1 MLVFKCSAARVN
13 HTVISNYNEYYK
25 FFSQKCHEKLIP
37 FNEKILDNTDGR
49 GVEFQVEKMQGFLY
63 RLLIF
68 ATDCKKSTVN
78 KQKCDKK
85 GACVWRFFIMKR
97 KILLVLSL
105 TLVFLSSVFCLSACG
120 KKDLSRSVK
129 LMVDGEV
136 YATVE
141 SNGKNKFVLPQ
152 SPEKEGYSFDGW
164 YFDEGVWQKVFDEDS
179 YSDKSFSSGA
189 SVYAKWNAVEYT
201 VAFKANGTVVAQ
213 RTFTVEKL
221 SVEEPVVPAK
231 TGYNG
236 KWENYTLGL
245 SDITVNAVYSVITY
259 NITYKNVGG
268 IINNNPSSYT
278 VEDLPFTFQDPEKNG
293 YMFLGWYK
301 NQDFSDNK
309 IFGLP
314 VDFAENVTLYAKWK
328 PVEYGIYY
336 DLCGGTNVSE
346 NPNSYTIESS
356 DITLSSPVRSG
367 YTFLGWYKTSDFT
380 GDKVTVIKRGSSENI
395 SLFAQ
400 WQAIEYTATFKN
412 GDEIVSTV
420 KFTVENFVINEP
432 YLPLRTGYTGRWEHY
447 VLGASDIT
455 INAIY
460 TPNEYTITYEDE
472 FNAPNANKKTYTIE
486 SETITLVPLE
496 KPGYEF
502 LGWFNGSARIEKIE
516 RGSYGH
522 RTLTARWQAAEYDV
536 MYHLNGGTNAESNP
550 EKYTIESADIELA
563 APRKDYYVFD
573 GWYSDS
579 AFSEKV
585 EKISTGSYGN
595 KEFYAKWKAVEYTAS
610 FQADGN
616 IAGRVKF
623 TVETVSITEP
633 AVPEK
638 AGYSGAWESYTL
650 GTEDITINAVYT
662 LITYKITYK
671 NIDGTTNENPAEY
684 NVEKLPLVLS
694 ATKLR
699 GYMFVGWF
707 EKEDLSGESVSEIA
721 SGRTGNLTFYA
732 KWEVTEYSIEYELD
746 GGTNNAQNPSAYT
759 INSERIVL
767 RAPEKDEF
775 DFAGWYSDEAFT
787 NRITEIAAGS
797 VGNVKVYAKWV
808 LPEPVYIITEDGEI
822 TGLTE
827 HGKTLT
833 VLNIPEKVNGI
844 TVTRIGE
851 KAFTYCSNIT
861 SVTIPETVTSIGK
874 MAFMRCTGLTSI
886 VIPSRVTTV
895 ENYAFAECYG
905 LKEVE
910 IPSSIG
916 EISYGMFVFC
926 HNLAEVVIPEGIT
939 SIGKSAFQGCYK
951 FTSIVIPSSVT
962 LIDLNA
968 FLDCYKL
975 IEVINKSSLNIVK
988 GGTDNGFVGYYALNV
1003 KKSGTS
1009 EIKNENGY
1017 LFYTYA
1023 NLGIKYL
1030 LGYVGDAD
1038 EIILPESYNGGD
1050 YEIYKYAFYGDTTL
1064 KRVVLGN
1071 GVKTINSYAFASC
1084 YELTEAVFSQKTETI
1099 GYYAFNGCTAL
1110 KNVVIGDSVAY
1121 IRRNAFYNCGNL
1133 ASVTIGSNVKTI
1145 ESYAFGGDYHL
1156 VEVINKSSLNIEKGS
1171 TSNGYV
1177 AYYALQVK
1185 STGNDGVVNKDGYLF
1200 YSCEDGVYLVGYEG
1214 NETDLIL
1221 PDDFNGN
1228 QYSIN
1233 YGAFTSLKNIRCV
1246 VISNGVIA
1254 IGDSAFSGCSNLLSV
1269 VIGENV
1275 ASIGNTAFSGCEK
1288 LVEIINAS
1296 ALNIVKGSEDNG
1308 RVAYYA
1314 LNVKNSGT
1322 SDITNKDGY
1331 LFLTCDGVN
1340 YLIAY
1345 VGTESNLILPE
1356 NFNGQKYNIYKKAL
1370 NSNSEISSVVISDGV
1385 VEIGEYAFSA
1395 CEKLK
1400 SVTISSKVQA
1410 VKSYAFSYS
1419 GKELMVNIYYKGD
1432 FASWCDRNDAKNI
1445 LAFENYHLYIDGKKI
1460 EGQLIIPE
1468 TVTVIK
1474 PDAFYKC
1481 QDIIGLIINVNVTTI
1496 GNSAFRE
1503 CRNLTTAIVGG
1514 SITTIDDYA
1523 FSYCSEL
1530 IDITLGNK
1538 VESIGSMTFY
1548 ECRKLKNVTIGIGLT
1563 KIEENGF
1570 RFCNGIQN
1578 VNYAGTAEQWRKITI
1593 GDSNQT
1599 LTSATFTYNVIV
1611 NY

>member
-1 MLVFKCSAARVN
+1 MNREGKKCVLYSRVSTEMQVDGFSLEGQITRMKTFAEREEMDIVKRYEDAGKSGKSIAGRPAFQLMLADIQEGKQIDYILVYKLSRFGRNAADILNSLQKVQDYGVNLISVEEGIDSSQASGKLLISVLSAVAEIERENILEQTMNGRKEKARQGLWNGGPAPYGYSLKDDTLIINEQEAEVVRLIYDKFANTDMGYNGVAKYLNLQGIAKNKHKESDITAWSARSVQCVLDNPVYAGKIAYGRRIKEKVKGSRDDYRTVRTSDYLVYDGKHDALVDQKTWEKVREKRSITGFKSPSRVGRERIHLLTGLLKCPKCGSPMYCN
-13 HTVISNYNEYYK
+13 RHSWQKKDGTYKDVYYYYCGHNGNPRGYVCNYKAKLRTTDIEPYVVEAIKELIRGESFAKEIKSRIGQKANTEAIDTELRNYK
-25 FFSQKCHEKLIP
+25 KKLIETETNKANLEETIDNLP
-37 FNEKILDNTDGR
+37 LDIKYRERKLKDMSARLDSLYDTINDLEECIEDASLRRAAMEEEVLTLDN
-49 GVEFQVEKMQGFLY
+49 VYK
-63 RLLIF
+63 LLLSF
-68 ATDCKKSTVN
+68 
-78 KQKCDKK
+78 DKIYD
-85 GACVWRFFIMKR
+85 IMSDKE
-97 KILLVLSL
+97 
-105 TLVFLSSVFCLSACG
+105 
-120 KKDLSRSVK
+120 KKDLISYLIKDIQIYSNEEQVEMPLK
-129 LMVDGEV
+129 SITLNFPIYSDSGEV
-136 YATVE
+136 
-141 SNGKNKFVLPQ
+141 NKLLWENQ
-152 SPEKEGYSFDGW
+152 DG
-164 YFDEGVWQKVFDEDS
+164 
-179 YSDKSFSSGA
+179 
-189 SVYAKWNAVEYT
+189 
-201 VAFKANGTVVAQ
+201 
-213 RTFTVEKL
+213 
-221 SVEEPVVPAK
+221 VEEPVVPAK

-268 IINNNPSSYT
+268 IINNNPSAYT

-380 GDKVTVIKRGSSENI
+380 GDKVTVIKSGSSENI

-455 INAIY
+455 INSVY
-460 TPNEYTITYEDE
+460 TLDEYTITYEDE
-472 FNAPNANKKTYTIE
+472 FNAPNANKNTYTIE

-563 APRKDYYVFD
+563 APSKDYYVFD

-662 LITYKITYK
+662 LITYKIIYK
-671 NIDGTTNENPAEY
+671 NIDGETNENPAEY

-694 ATKLR
+694 AAKLR
-699 GYMFVGWF
+699 GYTFVGWF

-732 KWEVTEYSIEYELD
+732 KWEVTEYSIEYELN

-759 INSERIVL
+759 INSEKIVL

-775 DFAGWYSDEAFT
+775 DFDGWYSDEAFT

-822 TGLTE
+822 IGLTE

-844 TVTRIGE
+844 TVTRIGDR
-851 KAFTYCSNIT
+851 AFTYCSNIT

-895 ENYAFAECYG
+895 EDSAFSECYG
-905 LKEVE
+905 LKKVE
-910 IPSSIG
+910 IPGSIG
-916 EISYGMFVFC
+916 KIAYGTFFYCKKLV
-926 HNLAEVVIPEGIT
+926 EVVIPEGIT
-939 SIGKSAFQGCYK
+939 SIGKSAFERCYGL
-951 FTSIVIPSSVT
+951 TSIIIPSSVT

-968 FLDCYKL
+968 FLNCNKL

-988 GGTDNGFVGYYALNV
+988 GETDNGFVGYYALNV

-1009 EIKNENGY
+1009 EIKN
-1017 LFYTYA
+1017 
-1023 NLGIKYL
+1023 
-1030 LGYVGDAD
+1030 
-1038 EIILPESYNGGD
+1038 
-1050 YEIYKYAFYGDTTL
+1050 
-1064 KRVVLGN
+1064 
-1071 GVKTINSYAFASC
+1071 
-1084 YELTEAVFSQKTETI
+1084 
-1099 GYYAFNGCTAL
+1099 
-1110 KNVVIGDSVAY
+1110 
-1121 IRRNAFYNCGNL
+1121 
-1133 ASVTIGSNVKTI
+1133 
-1145 ESYAFGGDYHL
+1145 
-1156 VEVINKSSLNIEKGS
+1156 
-1171 TSNGYV
+1171 
-1177 AYYALQVK
+1177 
-1185 STGNDGVVNKDGYLF
+1185 
-1200 YSCEDGVYLVGYEG
+1200 
-1214 NETDLIL
+1214 
-1221 PDDFNGN
+1221 
-1228 QYSIN
+1228 
-1233 YGAFTSLKNIRCV
+1233 
-1246 VISNGVIA
+1246 
-1254 IGDSAFSGCSNLLSV
+1254 
-1269 VIGENV
+1269 
-1275 ASIGNTAFSGCEK
+1275 
-1288 LVEIINAS
+1288 
-1296 ALNIVKGSEDNG
+1296 
-1308 RVAYYA
+1308 
-1314 LNVKNSGT
+1314 
-1322 SDITNKDGY
+1322 
-1331 LFLTCDGVN
+1331 
-1340 YLIAY
+1340 
-1345 VGTESNLILPE
+1345 
-1356 NFNGQKYNIYKKAL
+1356 
-1370 NSNSEISSVVISDGV
+1370 
-1385 VEIGEYAFSA
+1385 
-1395 CEKLK
+1395 
-1400 SVTISSKVQA
+1400 
-1410 VKSYAFSYS
+1410 
-1419 GKELMVNIYYKGD
+1419 
-1432 FASWCDRNDAKNI
+1432 
-1445 LAFENYHLYIDGKKI
+1445 
-1460 EGQLIIPE
+1460 
-1468 TVTVIK
+1468 
-1474 PDAFYKC
+1474 
-1481 QDIIGLIINVNVTTI
+1481 
-1496 GNSAFRE
+1496 
-1503 CRNLTTAIVGG
+1503 
-1514 SITTIDDYA
+1514 
-1523 FSYCSEL
+1523 
-1530 IDITLGNK
+1530 
-1538 VESIGSMTFY
+1538 
-1548 ECRKLKNVTIGIGLT
+1548 
-1563 KIEENGF
+1563 
-1570 RFCNGIQN
+1570 
-1578 VNYAGTAEQWRKITI
+1578 
-1593 GDSNQT
+1593 
-1599 LTSATFTYNVIV
+1599 
-1611 NY
+1611 

>member
-1 MLVFKCSAARVN
+1 
-13 HTVISNYNEYYK
+13 
-25 FFSQKCHEKLIP
+25 
-37 FNEKILDNTDGR
+37 
-49 GVEFQVEKMQGFLY
+49 
-63 RLLIF
+63 
-68 ATDCKKSTVN
+68 
-78 KQKCDKK
+78 
-85 GACVWRFFIMKR
+85 MKR
-97 KILLVLSL
+97 RILLVLSL
-105 TLVFLSSVFCLSACG
+105 AFVFLSSVFCLSACGYG

-164 YFDEGVWQKVFDEDS
+164 YFDEGVWQKVFGENS

-201 VAFKANGTVVAQ
+201 VTFKANGTVVAQ

-245 SDITVNAVYSVITY
+245 SDITVNALYSVITY

-278 VEDLPFTFQDPEKNG
+278 VEDLPVTFQDPEKNG

-309 IFGLP
+309 ILGLP
-314 VDFAENVTLYAKWK
+314 VDFVENITLYAKWK

-367 YTFLGWYKTSDFT
+367 YTFLGWYRTSDFT
-380 GDKVTVIKRGSSENI
+380 GDKVTVIKSGSSENI

-400 WQAIEYTATFKN
+400 WQAIEYKATFKN

-447 VLGASDIT
+447 VLGARDIT
-455 INAIY
+455 INSVY
-460 TPNEYTITYEDE
+460 TPDEYTITYEDE
-472 FNAPNANKKTYTIE
+472 FNAPNANKKIYTIE
-486 SETITLVPLE
+486 SETITLVSLE
-496 KPGYEF
+496 TPGYEF

-516 RGSYGH
+516 RGSYGN
-522 RTLTARWQAAEYDV
+522 RTLTARWQVVEYNV
-536 MYHLNGGTNAESNP
+536 IYHLNGGTNAESNP
-550 EKYTIESADIELA
+550 ANYTIESADIELA
-563 APRKDYYVFD
+563 APSKDYYVFD

-579 AFSEKV
+579 DFSEKV
-585 EKISTGSYGN
+585 EKISTGSFGN

-633 AVPEK
+633 TIPEK
-638 AGYSGAWESYTL
+638 AGYSGAWESYNL
-650 GTEDITINAVYT
+650 GTEDITVNAVYT

-671 NIDGTTNENPAEY
+671 NIDGATNEIPAEY
-684 NVEKLPLVLS
+684 NVETLPLVLS
-694 ATKLR
+694 AAKLR
-699 GYMFVGWF
+699 GYTFVGWF

-746 GGTNNAQNPSAYT
+746 GGINNAQNPSTYT

-775 DFAGWYSDEAFT
+775 DFDGWYSDEAFT

-844 TVTRIGE
+844 TVTRIGDS
-851 KAFTYCSNIT
+851 AFTYCSNIT
-861 SVTIPETVTSIGK
+861 SATIPETVTSIGTL
-874 MAFMRCTGLTSI
+874 AFSRCTGLTSI
-886 VIPSRVTTV
+886 VIPSSVTTV
-895 ENYAFAECYG
+895 EDFAFRECYG
-905 LKEVE
+905 LKKVE
-910 IPSSIG
+910 IPGSIG
-916 EISYGMFVFC
+916 KIAYGTFFYC
-926 HNLAEVVIPEGIT
+926 KKLAEVVIPEGIT
-939 SIGKSAFQGCYK
+939 SIGMSAFERCYGL
-951 FTSIVIPSSVT
+951 TSIVIPSSVT

-968 FLDCYKL
+968 FFECPKL

-988 GGTDNGFVGYYALNV
+988 GAKDNGYVASYALNV
-1003 KKSGTS
+1003 KKRETS
-1009 EIKNENGY
+1009 DIKNENGY

-1023 NLGIKYL
+1023 DSGNVNYL
-1030 LGYVGDAD
+1030 LGYVGGSD
-1038 EIILPESYNGGD
+1038 EIILPDAYNGGD
-1050 YEIYKYAFYGDTTL
+1050 YEIYKYAFYEDATL

-1071 GVKTINSYAFASC
+1071 GVKTINSHAFAACS
-1084 YELTEAVFSQKTETI
+1084 ELTEVVFSQKTETI
-1099 GYYAFNGCTAL
+1099 GYAAFERCTAL
-1110 KNVVIGDSVAY
+1110 KNVVIGDGVVY
-1121 IRRNAFYNCGNL
+1121 INGFAFSECSNL
-1133 ASVTIGSNVKTI
+1133 ISVTIGNNVKTI
-1145 ESYAFGGDYHL
+1145 ESGAFYGAYRL

-1171 TSNGYV
+1171 KGNGYV

-1185 STGNDGVVNKDGYLF
+1185 STGNDGMVNKDGYLF

-1233 YGAFTSLKNIRCV
+1233 SDAFNSFKNIRSV

-1254 IGDSAFSGCSNLLSV
+1254 IGVRAFFECSNLLSV

-1275 ASIGNTAFSGCEK
+1275 ASIGDTAFSGCEQ

-1296 ALNIVKGSEDNG
+1296 SLNIVKGAEDNG
-1308 RVAYYA
+1308 YVAYYA
-1314 LNVKNSGT
+1314 LNIKNGGT
-1322 SDITNKDGY
+1322 SDIKNENGY
-1331 LFLTCDGVN
+1331 LFYTYDGVN

-1345 VGTESNLILPE
+1345 AGTEINLILPE

-1370 NSNSEISSVVISDGV
+1370 HSNYEISSVVISDGV
-1385 VEIGEYAFSA
+1385 VEIGERAFAA

-1400 SVTISSKVQA
+1400 SVTISAEVQT

-1419 GKELMVNIYYKGD
+1419 GKGLMVNIYYKGD
-1432 FASWCDRNDAKNI
+1432 FASWCDRDDAENI
-1445 LAFENYHLYIDGKKI
+1445 LVFENYHLYIDGKKI

-1474 PDAFYKC
+1474 PYAFYKC
-1481 QDIIGLIINVNVTTI
+1481 KDINGLIINGNVTTI
-1496 GNSAFRE
+1496 GNNAFSE
-1503 CRNLTTAIVGG
+1503 CRNLTTAIAGG
-1514 SITTIDDYA
+1514 SITTIGNNA
-1523 FSYCSEL
+1523 FSSCSEL

-1548 ECRKLKNVTIGIGLT
+1548 ECYKLKNVTIGIGLK

-1570 RFCNGIQN
+1570 RSCNVIQN

-1593 GDSNQT
+1593 GASNQT
-1599 LTSATFTYNVIV
+1599 LTSATFTYNVTV